1 MSTRYFVAAY
11 VYRGTRHTYYR
22 EGKKMT
28 DPIVVVID
36 GNEWRQFG
44 SLKQAE
50 KEAIEY
56 IRGTT

>member
-1 MSTRYFVAAY
+1 
-11 VYRGTRHTYYR
+11 
-22 EGKKMT
+22 MT